1 MTFKWYWTIRFKFQV
16 PGSTNSGEQIQ
27 TIVCKLHL
35 EEQEVTVIQEACTC
49 YIEEECAA
57 ANSVDTPS
65 VADAASNDGASD
77 GAATDTTT
85 SNGADTDS
93 SSNTDNDNSNRD
105 RELGENCSSYI
116 ACVLITKIEKYVA
129 S

>member
-1 MTFKWYWTIRFKFQV
+1 M
-16 PGSTNSGEQIQ
+16 
-27 TIVCKLHL
+27 CKLHL

-49 YIEEECAA
+49 YTEEQCAA

-65 VADAASNDGASD
+65 VADAASNDGAFD

-93 SSNTDNDNSNRD
+93 STNADNDNSNRD
-105 RELGENCSSYI
+105 RELGENT
-116 ACVLITKIEKYVA
+116 TKIEKYVA

>member
-1 MTFKWYWTIRFKFQV
+1 MCT
-16 PGSTNSGEQIQ
+16 
-27 TIVCKLHL
+27 LHL
-35 EEQEVTVIQEACTC
+35 EEQEVTIIQEACTC
-49 YIEEECAA
+49 YTEEQCAA

-77 GAATDTTT
+77 GASDGAATDATT

-93 SSNTDNDNSNRD
+93 SSNDGNDNSNRD
-105 RELGENCSSYI
+105 RGLGKNT
-116 ACVLITKIEKYVA
+116 TKIEKYVA